1 MSEQEIPIKVASEAL
16 GISPKTVWRRIQ
28 KGEIPARKVAGQWL
42 VDIGQQQDREDKLS
56 GQKGQGVMSDLAILQ
71 STIEVL
77 RQQLEQ
83 KDRQISELHIL
94 LAQKQLPEPLP
105 EPTKTP
111 WWKFL
116 EGPWKKLTKR

>member
-42 VDIGQQQDREDKLS
+42 VDIGQQQDKLS
-56 GQKGQGVMSDLAILQ
+56 GQERQGVMFDLAVLQ

-83 KDRQISELHIL
+83 KDQQISELHIL

-116 EGPWKKLTKR
+116 EGPWNKLTKR

>member
-1 MSEQEIPIKVASEAL
+1 MSGQEIPIKVASEAL
-16 GISPKTVWRRIQ
+16 GISPKTVWRRIK

-42 VDIGQQQDREDKLS
+42 VDIGQQQDKEDKLS
-56 GQKGQGVMSDLAILQ
+56 GQEGQGVMFDLAVLQ
-71 STIEVL
+71 STIEIL

-83 KDRQISELHIL
+83 KDRQISELHVL

-111 WWKFL
+111 WWKFWARP
-116 EGPWKKLTKR
+116 GTK